1 MTDHLIEEPGG
12 SFAAS
17 GPAGRGIEAGGA
29 TPPASP
35 APDGGAARGRSVW
48 PMLERDALV
57 GLLAV
62 VVIVMSLAKP
72 DLYPTAANFRA
83 TMASQAV
90 LAVCALAALVPL
102 VAGQFDLSSGAV
114 LGASAVGAASALG
127 RGVPLPLALL
137 GAVGIG
143 ATVGVTNGLLV
154 TRLSINPLIVTL
166 GTASVVR
173 GLLDRYVGGKVLLE
187 GIPTS
192 LTRYGSALPENLWI
206 GLPRVVFLMAL
217 TACAVWYLVEHT
229 PFGRSLAAVGASPA
243 AARLVGVRVE
253 RRTIAAFT
261 LGGALAGVAGVL
273 QLAYSGQGNPA
284 VGPNFTLPALAAV
297 FLGASAIRPGR
308 TNVGGT
314 IVAIYFLAATISGL
328 NFLGLGRGVEPLF
341 NGFAL
346 LTGVG
351 LSSVLARRRR

>member
-1 MTDHLIEEPGG
+1 MTDQLISDATPVGD
-12 SFAAS
+12 ATH
-17 GPAGRGIEAGGA
+17 PAG
-29 TPPASP
+29 
-35 APDGGAARGRSVW
+35 APRRDVR
-48 PMLERDALV
+48 PTLERYALV
-57 GLLAV
+57 GLLAIV
-62 VVIVMSLAKP
+62 VVAMSLAEP

-90 LAVCALAALVPL
+90 LAVCALATLVPL

-114 LGASAVGAASALG
+114 LGACAVCTASLLGNDVPLVLAVPISVGVGAAIG
-127 RGVPLPLALL
+127 LA
-137 GAVGIG
+137 
-143 ATVGVTNGLLV
+143 NGLLV

-166 GTASVVR
+166 GTASLVR
-173 GLLDRYVGGKVLLE
+173 GVLDRYAGGKVLIE
-187 GIPTS
+187 GIPAS
-192 LTRYGSALPENLWI
+192 VTRYGSALPEHLWL
-206 GLPRVVFLMAL
+206 GLPRIVFLMAV
-217 TACAVWYLVEHT
+217 TALVVWYVLEHT

-253 RRTIAAFT
+253 RRVVAAFVV
-261 LGGALAGVAGVL
+261 GGGLAGVAGVL
-273 QLAYSGQGNPA
+273 QLAYAGQGNPA

-308 TNVGGT
+308 SNVGGT
-314 IVAIYFLAATISGL
+314 VVAIYFLAATISGL

-351 LSSVLARRRR
+351 LSSLLARRRR

>member
-1 MTDHLIEEPGG
+1 M
-12 SFAAS
+12 
-17 GPAGRGIEAGGA
+17 
-29 TPPASP
+29 
-35 APDGGAARGRSVW
+35 
-48 PMLERDALV
+48 
-57 GLLAV
+57 
-62 VVIVMSLAKP
+62 
-72 DLYPTAANFRA
+72 
-83 TMASQAV
+83 
-90 LAVCALAALVPL
+90 
-102 VAGQFDLSSGAV
+102 
-114 LGASAVGAASALG
+114 
-127 RGVPLPLALL
+127 
-137 GAVGIG
+137 
-143 ATVGVTNGLLV
+143 

-229 PFGRSLAAVGASPA
+229 PFGRSLAVGASPA

-284 VGPNFTLPALAAV
+284 VGPNFTLPALPRCS
-297 FLGASAIRPGR
+297 SARRRSVPGGR
-308 TNVGGT
+308 TSAAPSWPST
-314 IVAIYFLAATISGL
+314 LAATISGL
-328 NFLGLGRGVEPLF
+328 NFLDSAVAWSHF
-341 NGFAL
+341 
-346 LTGVG
+346 
-351 LSSVLARRRR
+351 